1 MTSLWIQTPYGES
14 WNLNAFRGFT
24 KRLSKGKRTNQDRIE
39 IIGSDLATAAAQV
52 IYTAVDHE
60 EANAVLEH
68 IAMATQG
75 EL

>member
-1 MTSLWIQTPYGES
+1 MTTPLWIQTPYGES
-14 WNLNAFRGFT
+14 WNLNAFRGIT
-24 KRLSKGKRTNQDRIE
+24 KRTNQDRIE
-39 IIGSDLATAAAQV
+39 IVGSDLVTGTPQV

-68 IAMATQG
+68 AAMATQG